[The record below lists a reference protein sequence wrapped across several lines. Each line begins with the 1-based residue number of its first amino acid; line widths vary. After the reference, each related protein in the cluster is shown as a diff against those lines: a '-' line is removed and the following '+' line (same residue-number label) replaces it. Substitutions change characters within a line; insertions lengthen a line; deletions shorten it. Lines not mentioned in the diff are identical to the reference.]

1 MSKFV
6 IVTLTTLSIA
16 FLSCRNASSLE
27 YVVTD
32 DAGTIL
38 GGSSILNLG
47 DQPIP
52 KNVLVYLKYTTAEAN
67 IINGVG
73 TIGSSPAGFYS
84 GSYQFAILNT
94 ARATVAATGDMTTA
108 YSWQQTSK
116 TVPTSLPTSSNAI
129 VSFVQNANTA
139 RLDVTPVVSPAS
151 TGMLLLGQVLISP
164 GSAVNPIGT
173 TFTLSQSS
181 GGDWISTDKTGA
193 FDNPTFWNAPTLI
206 SFTVVPEPSTIAM
219 GLISGI
225 SLVATGFYRRRQV
238 KMSKSI
244 V

>member
-16 FLSCRNASSLE
+16 FLSCGNASSLE

-32 DAGTIL
+32 DVGTVL

-52 KNVLVYLKYTTAEAN
+52 KNVLIYLKYTAAEAD

-73 TIGSSPAGFYS
+73 TVGSSPAGFWS
-84 GSYQFAILNT
+84 GSYQLAIGNT
-94 ARATVAATGDMTTA
+94 ARATVATVGDMTTSF
-108 YSWQQTSK
+108 SWAKIDK

-129 VSFVQNANTA
+129 TMFAQNAHTA
-139 RLDVTPVVSPAS
+139 RAGVTPVVNPAT

-164 GSAVNPIGT
+164 GSAVNPLGT
-173 TFTLSQSS
+173 TFTLSQST
-181 GGDWISTDKTGA
+181 GGDWISTDKTST
-193 FDNPTFWNAPTLI
+193 FDAPTFWNAPTVVA
-206 SFTVVPEPSTIAM
+206 FTVVPEPTTIAM

-225 SLVATGFYRRRQV
+225 SLLATGFYRRRQV
-238 KMSKSI
+238 KMTKSI